1 MKDYRYMDGTD
12 RIGIIKALFIILIG
26 FGIITIMLGLK
37 ITQLKIRIDR
47 IEQNTADSSST
58 VRFNLHDRE
67 GADTAND
74 PPADPLPLP
83 EVTGVEP
90 EPVTDIV
97 DMHEIELHNATLHYR
112 ITCYGPPTFTMDSV
126 TASGLT
132 VGNAIAK
139 AKSLGLDGIVA
150 VSPDTPWYDDA
161 PRADIGI
168 YVSGVSAP
176 GFYLVCDR
184 TARYVRGV
192 VDIYNP
198 NISWEGMWNERGV
211 ESYELDR
218 GNQ

>member
-1 MKDYRYMDGTD
+1 MKDYFYMNTAD
-12 RIGIIKALFIILIG
+12 RIVIGIFFVLVCVVLIL
-26 FGIITIMLGLK
+26 LN
-37 ITQLKIRIDR
+37 QRIDR
-47 IEQNTADSSST
+47 LEQNTADSNSST
-58 VRFNLHDRE
+58 MRFNLLE
-67 GADTAND
+67 GADTVND

-83 EVTGVEP
+83 ETSSLSYYTEIEVD
-90 EPVTDIV
+90 DIR
-97 DMHEIELHNATLHYR
+97 DIELHNATLHYR

-176 GFYLVCDR
+176 GFYLLCDR

-211 ESYELDR
+211 ECYELDR